1 MGQDHR
7 DLVRCKLKG
16 RREIKK
22 EERRKEICT
31 AEQGNRLEGREAQRR
46 KEGFRGFKSH
56 K

>member
-1 MGQDHR
+1 MKEEVARNMRMGQDHS

-31 AEQGNRLEGREAQRR
+31 AEQGNRLEGREAQR
-46 KEGFRGFKSH
+46 
-56 K
+56 